1 MTVHGVWGAFSEHV
15 VFILVEA
22 DDLEAVHRFLL
33 PGMKTCTA
41 SVTPVSDRPIPHPA

>member
-1 MTVHGVWGAFSEHV
+1 M
-15 VFILVEA
+15 LVEA
-22 DDLEAVHRFLL
+22 DDLEKIHRFLL